1 MRVQY
6 TSLISFIVALH
17 TFEKLF
23 WIMYCHVL
31 VQISLVRCRVDAMVA
46 FVEVRS
52 NIFPGHFIVLIT
64 EIVILIE
71 LWHIVLWSK
80 LVRLWSITYFSSKYE
95 SDQTAIPLP
104 LYYLVLHLY
113 LCWLLVVNFFD
124 EHCRKL
130 PSILLQLPTLP
141 TLSIHCPLPQKALSA
156 PLFFS
161 SLPGALLCAHTSL
174 ALPFPPLRI
183 LGPTMGTTGH
193 PTIQHYLYDGVSVKY
208 Y

>member
-1 MRVQY
+1 M
-6 TSLISFIVALH
+6 
-17 TFEKLF
+17 LF
-23 WIMYCHVL
+23 C
-31 VQISLVRCRVDAMVA
+31 
-46 FVEVRS
+46 EVS
-52 NIFPGHFIVLIT
+52 WYGSGLPNIF
-64 EIVILIE
+64 
-71 LWHIVLWSK
+71 HINKKVTKPPL
-80 LVRLWSITYFSSKYE
+80 
-95 SDQTAIPLP
+95 QPLP
-104 LYYLVLHLY
+104 LYYPVLHLY